1 VGENAPARDAQSEC
15 ANLVSI
21 ASKDCLSGAGVV
33 DGENVRMY
41 SNWRTIGSYLTR
53 TWSDN
58 NATEITSCVSNA
70 PLYLKTV
77 VDVKK
82 VSFTKINFPR
92 ITFVPREVLP
102 NRATLGCPQ
111 TQMHK
116 QTESVLARVGQQLSH
131 LERRDWE
138 LWVIVSFTGVLVAT
152 GLLAILFPAAFLKHD
167 NVHLEFTVSRPLAV
181 GLITLLALLNT
192 YLVSK
197 RLEIRRLRE
206 DLISSTIQQELV
218 RQQSFTDPLTEIY
231 NRRSLEDIAGRFIS
245 HARRLKSPLSL
256 LLIDVDRFKDVNTRF
271 GHLTGDVV
279 LADTAALLKSSV
291 RGSDAVFRY
300 GGDEFLIILADTS
313 GTGAA
318 KVIERIR
325 AYLLDWNRAAT
336 LEGFELNLSIGVS
349 EWSDDMTLDQLLDEA
364 DREMYAA
371 KANHTLR
378 KHRPSLVRA
387 VAQKIGL

>member
-1 VGENAPARDAQSEC
+1 
-15 ANLVSI
+15 
-21 ASKDCLSGAGVV
+21 
-33 DGENVRMY
+33 
-41 SNWRTIGSYLTR
+41 
-53 TWSDN
+53 
-58 NATEITSCVSNA
+58 
-70 PLYLKTV
+70 
-77 VDVKK
+77 
-82 VSFTKINFPR
+82 
-92 ITFVPREVLP
+92 
-102 NRATLGCPQ
+102 
-111 TQMHK
+111 MHK

-152 GLLAILFPAAFLKHD
+152 GFLAILFPAAFLKHD

-218 RQQSFTDPLTEIY
+218 RQQSFTDPLTEVY
-231 NRRSLEDIAGRFIS
+231 NRHSLEDIAGRFIS
-245 HARRLKSPLSL
+245 HARRLKSSLSL

-313 GTGAA
+313 RTGAA

-349 EWSDDMTLDQLLDEA
+349 EWSDDKTLDQLLDEA

-371 KANHTLR
+371 KANPTLS

-387 VAQKIGL
+387 LAQKIGL